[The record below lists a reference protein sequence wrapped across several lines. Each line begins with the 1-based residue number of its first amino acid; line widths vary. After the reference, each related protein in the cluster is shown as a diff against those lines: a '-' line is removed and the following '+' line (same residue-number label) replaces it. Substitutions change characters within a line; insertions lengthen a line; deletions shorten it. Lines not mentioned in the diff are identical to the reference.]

1 LEKVICNIFEIG
13 SLKNLHFD
21 TNVVVLTEAF
31 VNVWTK
37 FVLADVTFLHGGY
50 EGRPRS
56 NTKYFNTL
64 ESAVHIPIL

>member
-1 LEKVICNIFEIG
+1 MEKVICNIFEIG
-13 SLKNLHFD
+13 ALKNLHFD
-21 TNVVVLTEAF
+21 TNVAVLTEAF

-37 FVLADVTFLHGGY
+37 LVLADVIILNAGY

-64 ESAVHIPIL
+64 ESAVHIPIF